1 MLDTHRRKIS
11 SVVLDL
17 QKFLK
22 DTESFREHD
31 HNKQSIEVEMLRHKI
46 GCVKT

>member
-22 DTESFREHD
+22 DTECFRED
-31 HNKQSIEVEMLRHKI
+31 DDDTQSTGVEMLRHKI